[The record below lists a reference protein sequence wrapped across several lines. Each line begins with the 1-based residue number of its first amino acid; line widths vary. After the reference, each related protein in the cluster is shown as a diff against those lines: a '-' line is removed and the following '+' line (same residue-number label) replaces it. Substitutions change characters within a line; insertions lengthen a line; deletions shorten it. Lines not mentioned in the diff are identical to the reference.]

1 MLELE
6 MLEKHKNL
14 KKLERLYKV
23 FQKKFKQQILSP
35 DKIQIDIFGDFQTLW
50 VVAT

>member
-6 MLEKHKNL
+6 MLESL
-14 KKLERLYKV
+14 EKLERLYKV
-23 FQKKFKQQILSP
+23 FQKKFKQQILGP